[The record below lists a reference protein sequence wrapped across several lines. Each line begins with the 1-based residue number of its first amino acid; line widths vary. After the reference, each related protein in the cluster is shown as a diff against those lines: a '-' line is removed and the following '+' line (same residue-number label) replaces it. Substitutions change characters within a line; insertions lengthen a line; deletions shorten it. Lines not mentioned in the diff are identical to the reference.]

1 MALCASIWVVS
12 CLAECAWDIDVEKD
26 ERTRQKLRRRYEET
40 FRKWTALKWLAV
52 FCSALVAASGLILL
66 LAAITCDALAQPL
79 TAVEIA
85 PSLIPLMIAGV
96 IAGSAVFELCA
107 CTAQGRLRKPAHLK
121 SAADWCFVVVSDT
134 AKAAHGAA
142 RTTLMNVDADLVDV
156 SKPNDTEHTGLIS
169 SVLGEGGF
177 EMADDDTPP
186 MSMRQENPR
195 AINIPLQT
203 LN

>member
-40 FRKWTALKWLAV
+40 FRKWTALKWLAA
-52 FCSALVAASGLILL
+52 FCSTLVAASGLILM
-66 LAAITCDALAQPL
+66 LAAVTCLGLEQPL

-96 IAGSAVFELCA
+96 IAASAVFELCA
-107 CTAQGRLRKPAHLK
+107 CTAQGRLRKPAQLK
-121 SAADWCFVVVSDT
+121 SAADWCFVVLSDT
-134 AKAAHGAA
+134 AKSAPNTSTA
-142 RTTLMNVDADLVDV
+142 RTTLINVGDDLVAA
-156 SKPNDTEHTGLIS
+156 PTDTEHTGLIS

-177 EMADDDTPP
+177 EMADDDTPQ
-186 MSMRQENPR
+186 MSMRQDR
-195 AINIPLQT
+195 GAINIPLQT